1 LAGDGGIFTTTG
13 SFKSTTNDLQVTGSF
28 SVGDGLFKLKE
39 FTTLP
44 TVEAGAIAYSA
55 SVFYFGID

>member
-55 SVFYFGID
+55 SVFYFGVD